1 MLNDDQTHTIK
12 TQTTTAPPIFVEPDA
27 LPPMPQ
33 VVPMPQMQPPVVNSG
48 SAAPS
53 DDIVMAP
60 IVTTTT
66 PKKKFAGG
74 KIIATILGLFLL
86 VGGVGAGVYLTGQ
99 NQNVN
104 EKAGQTCTPPDN
116 CESCGSPSRR
126 QACRLIT
133 IGVNG
138 SLDSPVLTRCQLLF
152 FCKDTSCR
160 QEWEGECEEDIIP
173 TPNTTAVVPVCQSAT
188 ISKNT
193 LTGPGDS
200 LTITS
205 TATTSDITGF
215 SYGFYNLDNLYGPSN
230 PKPIWFT
237 NNTDYVVGKTTS
249 AKSSN
254 TLTVTYDELN
264 KNDLNWGNGQQK
276 PTHIQ
281 VNAFFGNSA
290 EWNHSD
296 AKCVVQFNVSVVQ
309 TTTLSCID
317 LTSSVA
323 NPVVG
328 QSVTATCYGRFSSTT
343 TSPVA
348 QFGVNLNGTLLG
360 VSGAIPLVAGEARYT
375 TTVPQEG
382 NYLVQCQ
389 ICTDATLSNCT
400 TMGQAN

>member
-1 MLNDDQTHTIK
+1 MSICNN
-12 TQTTTAPPIFVEPDA
+12 F
-27 LPPMPQ
+27 
-33 VVPMPQMQPPVVNSG
+33 
-48 SAAPS
+48 
-53 DDIVMAP
+53 
-60 IVTTTT
+60 
-66 PKKKFAGG
+66 
-74 KIIATILGLFLL
+74 
-86 VGGVGAGVYLTGQ
+86 
-99 NQNVN
+99 
-104 EKAGQTCTPPDN
+104 
-116 CESCGSPSRR
+116 
-126 QACRLIT
+126 
-133 IGVNG
+133 
-138 SLDSPVLTRCQLLF
+138 
-152 FCKDTSCR
+152 
-160 QEWEGECEEDIIP
+160 
-173 TPNTTAVVPVCQSAT
+173 
-188 ISKNT
+188 KNT